1 MIRPPVAAEPVSR
14 TPGSV
19 APAAPRADPP
29 GPERFTEARV
39 ERIIR
44 LVVGLGCA
52 VLGAQSFLNALG
64 SAQEDAGW
72 HLVLMI
78 VAFVPLAIMIL
89 ALFADLWARAAS
101 GVCAVTLVVVFACWP
116 LATRG
121 IASPP
126 HEQPWIWYLI
136 NVACAAAVVAFSV
149 TLQIVW
155 AAVVPLL
162 YAVVRW
168 TQVGT
173 ARDQIVSVALDGA
186 FAMILAGLII
196 ALAWLLRSMGRSVD
210 RARGVAVESYAAAAA
225 ADAAET
231 ERIAVAAL
239 MHNSV
244 LAALIAAERA
254 TTPREEALAVAMAR
268 EALTRL
274 ANAEQDARE
283 GSDETLSAAS
293 LAEEIERAAA
303 ETGLRLAV
311 EAHVSNDAPA
321 VPGRVARAVVLAAS
335 QALTNAAQHAGGSG
349 VTVTLAA
356 DARGV
361 AVRIADAGSGFDPAE
376 VAHDRLGIRGSIVA
390 RMAAAGGRG
399 RVQTGASGTVVLLDW
414 EYPS

>member
-239 MHNSV
+239 MHDSV